1 MSDWKTFS
9 TYKEETIRQNLEKL
23 KLLGRT
29 LTLNDFSSIDLFH
42 PGMHAGL
49 DMLMSEYSLPKDGI
63 ALDIGCGIGG
73 VSRYLASCGFT
84 VKGVD
89 INDSFLKIAQ
99 EITELVGLSDK
110 ITYHSLNLV
119 NDEIPPAS
127 YTFANMICVLILISD
142 ISFFRDLYKYF
153 QIDGAIY
160 IEDYFLIRECIT
172 DEERKYVNDLGL
184 TNIRTLE
191 SVVSTL
197 QSYGYEVK
205 VLEDISK
212 IWSESIW
219 DRAERIWNRK
229 IADEIV
235 DDLELYGY
243 AIAAPKMLSFLSHY
257 SIEELSNLFPHTLN
271 AVGIKTVY
279 ENEKFV
285 NCSRIAAFKRS

>member
-1 MSDWKTFS
+1 MTDWKTLNA
-9 TYKEETIRQNLEKL
+9 YKEETIRQKLEIL
-23 KLLGRT
+23 KLSGRT

-42 PGMHAGL
+42 PAMHTGL
-49 DMLMSEYSLPKDGI
+49 NMLMSEFSLPKDGT

-73 VSRYLASCGFT
+73 VSRYLASLGFT
-84 VKGVD
+84 IKGVD
-89 INDSFLKIAQ
+89 INNNFLKIAQ

-127 YTFANMICVLILISD
+127 YTLANMICVIILIRD
-142 ISFFRDLYKYF
+142 ISFFRDIYKYF
-153 QIDGAIY
+153 ENNGVVY
-160 IEDYFLIRECIT
+160 IEDYFLMREDLT

-184 TNIRTLE
+184 THIRTVDSL
-191 SVVSTL
+191 VSTL

-219 DRAERIWNRK
+219 KRAEKIWTQK
-229 IADEIV
+229 IADELV

-257 SIEELSNLFPHTLN
+257 SVEELTNLFPHTLN

-279 ENEKFV
+279 EDRKFV
-285 NCSRIAAFKRS
+285 NCSRIAAFKRN